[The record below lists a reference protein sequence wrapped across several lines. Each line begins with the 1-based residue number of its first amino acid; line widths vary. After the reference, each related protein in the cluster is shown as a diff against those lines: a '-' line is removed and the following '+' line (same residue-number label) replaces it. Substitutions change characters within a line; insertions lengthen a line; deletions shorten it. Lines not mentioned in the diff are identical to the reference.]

1 MEGFW
6 YPTSSGSRY
15 IVGDKVNITWQA
27 HAPRI
32 SLYETCA
39 DDLTYLERE
48 LFINQTY
55 SSHIMIMANNS
66 ILGNVTN
73 INSYI
78 WTANNIHFQHNIY
91 GDNGCNFRLQLLSS
105 QGEPGKEVYSI
116 NSFGVSNRTNDDP
129 SPTSYNFYSPNAPT
143 TTLTV
148 TTHMRAST
156 TIGDV
161 DIPTATISSSS
172 SSESTEFSSMTGFIP
187 GTGTTMTLVT
197 SSSAESSGLSS
208 STKLGL
214 EIGIPFGLI
223 IRAMLLG
230 ICVYQ
235 QRKNAKQK
243 VARVTRVAQVPA
255 NGPHEMGNDTMI
267 SELPGDFPVTPQE

>member
-39 DDLTYLERE
+39 DDLTYLER
-48 LFINQTY
+48 
-55 SSHIMIMANNS
+55 
-66 ILGNVTN
+66 NVTN
-73 INSYI
+73 TNSYI

-91 GDNGCNFRLQLLSS
+91 GDNGCNFRLQLLSPR
-105 QGEPGKEVYSI
+105 GEPGKEVYSS

-148 TTHMRAST
+148 TTHMRATT

-161 DIPTATISSSS
+161 DIPTVTISSSS
-172 SSESTEFSSMTGFIP
+172 SSESAESSSMTGFIP
-187 GTGTTMTLVT
+187 GTSTTMTLITT
-197 SSSAESSGLSS
+197 SSSAESTGLSS
-208 STKLGL
+208 SAKLAL
-214 EIGIPFGLI
+214 EIGLPFGLLI
-223 IRAMLLG
+223 LAMLLG

-235 QRKNAKQK
+235 RRKNAEKK
-243 VARVTRVAQVPA
+243 VTRVAAVPA
-255 NGPHEMGNDTMI
+255 GGRHEMGNDTMV
-267 SELPGDFPVTPQE
+267 SELPGDYPVTDRGHVSELPTVKY

>member
-6 YPTSSGSRY
+6 YPTSSGCRY

-39 DDLTYLERE
+39 DDLTYLER
-48 LFINQTY
+48 
-55 SSHIMIMANNS
+55 
-66 ILGNVTN
+66 
-73 INSYI
+73 
-78 WTANNIHFQHNIY
+78 
-91 GDNGCNFRLQLLSS
+91 DNGCNFRLQLLSPHGQLS
-105 QGEPGKEVYSI
+105 EEVYSS
-116 NSFGVSNRTNDDP
+116 NSFGVFNRTNDDP

-148 TTHMRAST
+148 TTHMRATT

-161 DIPTATISSSS
+161 DIPTAIISSSS
-172 SSESTEFSSMTGFIP
+172 SSESTESSSVMGSIP
-187 GTGTTMTLVT
+187 GTGTTMTLVTT

-208 STKLGL
+208 SAKLGL
-214 EIGIPFGLI
+214 EIGLPFGLLI
-223 IRAMLLG
+223 LAMLLG

-235 QRKNAKQK
+235 RRKNAETKK
-243 VARVTRVAQVPA
+243 VTRVAVVPA
-255 NGPHEMGNDTMI
+255 GGRHEMGNDTMI
-267 SELPGDFPVTPQE
+267 SELPGDFPVTPQGHFSELPTVKY